1 MIDAILFDLDE
12 TLLNRRKSLES
23 FIESQYKILIEPKFN
38 IDFQKYKNRF
48 IELDDN
54 GYTWKDEVYE
64 SLIKEFRLI
73 NLSKMLLL
81 EDYILNF
88 HKSVVPMDH
97 LIETL
102 DEISSKGIKLGI
114 ITNGRTDFQKNN
126 IKALGI
132 EKYFRSI
139 LVSEE
144 IGIKKPD
151 ANIFY
156 TALNQLNV
164 SPSNSLFVGDHL
176 HNDVIGSMKVGM
188 KGILF
193 DQYQKHLDFENRIST
208 LLEIK
213 NFINE
218 Y

>member
-23 FIESQYKILIEPKFN
+23 FIESQYKKLIEPKFN

-48 IELDDN
+48 IELDNN

-64 SLIKEFRLI
+64 SLIEEFRLI
-73 NLSKMLLL
+73 NLSETLLL

-102 DEISSKGIKLGI
+102 DEISNKGIKLGI
-114 ITNGRTDFQKNN
+114 ITNGRIDFQKNN

-132 EKYFRSI
+132 EKYFQAI

-151 ANIFY
+151 ANIFF

-164 SPSNSLFVGDHL
+164 GPSNSLFVGDHL

-188 KGILF
+188 KRILF

-218 Y
+218 Q